1 MRTYT
6 NSDNDTASFIIC
18 LALSAVITLVV
29 FLKLWEAQSNGKV
42 ETFNVPIYRISTTG
56 AISGSQWRFAGLG
69 GGDINNA
76 VEYFS
81 KGFKS
86 LPDGSIQFTT
96 LDGSQVHCTNYKASR
111 FKATFKKKIK
121 YNQVFFIHPQNG
133 HWVQVVNPHLLVYS
147 DVK

>member
-1 MRTYT
+1 MSTST
-6 NSDNDTASFIIC
+6 NSDNIRINFGM
-18 LALSAVITLVV
+18 LLLFVLPLFVV
-29 FLKLWEAQSNGKV
+29 AGLQLYETHHNV
-42 ETFNVPIYRISTTG
+42 ETFNATIYRISTTG
-56 AISGSQWRFAGLG
+56 ATSGSQWRFAGLG
-69 GGDINNA
+69 GGDISNSA
-76 VEYFS
+76 DYFA

-111 FKATFKKKIK
+111 FEATFKKKIK

-133 HWVQVVNPHLLVYS
+133 HWVQVVDPHLLVYS